1 MWEGADS
8 RKDGGAGSGGSLGTN
23 PNPWGQKSTQNPDSW
38 KLGKFGIAGAGESRF
53 FFRDEPRPLLG
64 NPNSKPS
71 GTGGENED
79 ERSRSRGIPIL
90 IPNFSCPS
98 QVLLAP
104 LDEPSP
110 AFPACWRVPDA
121 LQPPSLPDPADP
133 GPAEALQ
140 RSVSSS
146 IDVPKRLAPFPGGDS
161 RDIDA
166 FPGIIRG
173 ALPAGIAAI
182 SDAFSL
188 PARGGGVGGD
198 PAGLS
203 GRFLGF
209 SVGIPGVFSASPGA
223 GKATPRWRWMR
234 WWRPWC

>member
-1 MWEGADS
+1 MGDPWEQTQIH
-8 RKDGGAGSGGSLGTN
+8 GGKNPPKIPTLGSSGNSGSLAPGRDFFGMN
-23 PNPWGQKSTQNPDSW
+23 PGRS
-38 KLGKFGIAGAGESRF
+38 LGIR
-53 FFRDEPRPLLG
+53 
-64 NPNSKPS
+64 
-71 GTGGENED
+71 T
-79 ERSRSRGIPIL
+79 
-90 IPNFSCPS
+90 PNFSCPS

-161 RDIDA
+161 RDIVA
-166 FPGIIRG
+166 FPGIVRG

-182 SDAFSL
+182 SDAV
-188 PARGGGVGGD
+188 RGRGVGGD
-198 PAGLS
+198 PAGFS